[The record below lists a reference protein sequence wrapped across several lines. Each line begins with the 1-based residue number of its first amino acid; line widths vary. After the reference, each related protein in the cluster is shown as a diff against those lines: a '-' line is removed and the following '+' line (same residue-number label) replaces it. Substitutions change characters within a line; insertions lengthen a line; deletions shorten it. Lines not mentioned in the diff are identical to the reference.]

1 MSERISRLNP
11 DVLEKI
17 YLQELDNSIISYL
30 SEFRHISTQE
40 AMDIYFNSRLCGYI
54 HEGKYD
60 VQYLDYKLLVEDYLP
75 AEQPV

>member
-1 MSERISRLNP
+1 MNP

-30 SEFRHISTQE
+30 SETRHITTKE
-40 AMDIYFNSRLCGYI
+40 ARDIYFNSRLCGYI

-60 VQYLDYKLLVEDYLP
+60 VQYLDYKLLVEDYLSD
-75 AEQPV
+75 E

>member
-1 MSERISRLNP
+1 MSEQISQMDP

-30 SEFRHISTQE
+30 SEIRHISTQE
-40 AMDIYFNSRLCGYI
+40 AMDIYFNSKLCGYI

-60 VQYLDYKLLVEDYLP
+60 VQYLDYKLLVEDYLSD
-75 AEQPV
+75 E